1 MTRRRLIR
9 WAFWLAVAW
18 ILYRYA
24 DAMYADCMARIGDRV
39 ECSVH

>member
-18 ILYRYA
+18 LVYRYA
-24 DAMYADCMARIGDRV
+24 NGMFEDCLARGGDRV
-39 ECSVH
+39 ECSIH